1 MHISAKSDYAVR
13 ALLVLATDNSGGPMK
28 GEAVATAQG
37 MPTKFVENIL
47 IELKRSGLVRSQRG
61 ATGGFLLGRPASEIT
76 VADVMR
82 AVDGPLA
89 AVRGESPEAIGY
101 EGSAASL
108 QKVWIATRS
117 SLRNVLEAVT
127 LANIIDGDLPS
138 SIEDLSQQ
146 QDEWH
151 RR

>member
-13 ALLVLATDNSGGPMK
+13 ALLVLATDKSGGPVK
-28 GEAVATAQG
+28 GEAVATVQD
-37 MPTKFVENIL
+37 MPAKFVENIL

-61 ATGGFLLGRPASEIT
+61 AKGGFLLGRPAAEIT

-82 AVDGPLA
+82 AVEGPLA
-89 AVRGESPEAIGY
+89 AVRGESPESIVYDG
-101 EGSAASL
+101 AAANL

-117 SLRNVLEAVT
+117 SLRSVLEAVT
-127 LANIIDGDLPS
+127 LADIIDGDLPS
-138 SIEDLSQQ
+138 LIEELAQQ
-146 QDEWH
+146 PDAWH